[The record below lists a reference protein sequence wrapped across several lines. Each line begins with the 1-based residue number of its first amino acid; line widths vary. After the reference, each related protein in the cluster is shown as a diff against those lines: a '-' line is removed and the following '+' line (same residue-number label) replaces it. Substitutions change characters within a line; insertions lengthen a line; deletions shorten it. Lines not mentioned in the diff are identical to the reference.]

1 VCKPNLSIKKADMSD
16 LRHTINSAM
25 KTAMKEKDA
34 VSLSTI
40 RLISAA
46 IKERDINA
54 RSASGQDGIADEEVL
69 SLLQS
74 MIKQRQESSRIYRDG
89 ERMDLAEREE
99 AEIDVI
105 QGFLPAQLSDSEV
118 DDAVAGLIAEVG
130 AESIKDMGKVMA
142 ALKTQYAGKL
152 DMARASAVVKEKLG

>member
-1 VCKPNLSIKKADMSD
+1 MPD
-16 LRHTINSAM
+16 LRQRINTAM
-25 KTAMKEKDA
+25 KTAMKEKDT

-46 IKERDINA
+46 IKERDIKT
-54 RSASGQDGIADEEVL
+54 RTTSGQDGISEEEIL

-74 MIKQRQESSRIYRDG
+74 MIKQRQESFRMYSEA
-89 ERMDLAEREE
+89 ERPELAEREE
-99 AEIDVI
+99 TEVSVI
-105 QGFLPAQLSDSEV
+105 QGFLPTQLSADEV
-118 DDAVAGLIAEVG
+118 DSAVTGLIDEVG

-152 DMARASAVVKEKLG
+152 DMANASSVIKEKLG

>member
-1 VCKPNLSIKKADMSD
+1 MSD
-16 LRHTINSAM
+16 LRSTINTAM

-46 IKERDINA
+46 IKERDISA
-54 RSASGQDGIADEEVL
+54 RSASGQDGIADEDVL

-74 MIKQRQESSRIYRDG
+74 MIKQRQESSRIYREGSRD
-89 ERMDLAEREE
+89 DLAEREE
-99 AEIDVI
+99 AEIGVI
-105 QGFLPAQLSDSEV
+105 QGFLPAQLSETEI

-152 DMARASAVVKEKLG
+152 DMARASAVVKEKLGWLIN

>member
-1 VCKPNLSIKKADMSD
+1 MPE
-16 LRHTINSAM
+16 LRQTINTAM
-25 KTAMKEKDA
+25 KTAMKEKDT

-46 IKERDINA
+46 IKERDINTRA
-54 RSASGQDGIADEEVL
+54 SSGQDGISEEEVL

-74 MIKQRQESSRIYRDG
+74 MIKQRQESSRMYNEAKRP
-89 ERMDLAEREE
+89 ELAEREE
-99 AEIDVI
+99 IEISVI
-105 QGFLPAQLSDSEV
+105 QGFLPEQLSADEV
-118 DDAVAGLIAEVG
+118 GNAVAGLIDEVG

-152 DMARASAVVKEKLG
+152 DMTLASSVVKEKLG

>member
-1 VCKPNLSIKKADMSD
+1 MSE
-16 LRHTINSAM
+16 LRQNINTSM
-25 KTAMKEKDA
+25 KTAMKAKDD

-40 RLISAA
+40 RLINAA

-54 RSASGQDGIADEEVL
+54 RSSKGQDGISDDDVL

-74 MIKQRQESSRIYRDG
+74 MIKQRQDSIKIYNEGGRA
-89 ERMDLAEREE
+89 ELAEREE
-99 AEIDVI
+99 EEIKVI
-105 QGFLPAQLSDSEV
+105 QGFLPAQLSDDEV
-118 DDAVAGLIAEVG
+118 QDAVAGLIADVG